1 MRKAFPGVFLIGL
14 TVSMTGCSTSQ
25 SKDASSART
34 LSSGAQG
41 QFDCADRNDNRFI
54 DQTEL
59 IYLRQCGVGEN
70 LKCEGVP
77 ETATGRPPASDF
89 ELGLRMLQV
98 SDVDRDDRISKLEF
112 RAHCSSVGQT
122 E

>member
-1 MRKAFPGVFLIGL
+1 MRKTFPGVLL
-14 TVSMTGCSTSQ
+14 TALVVSATGCSTRQ
-25 SKDASSART
+25 SLDASSSQT
-34 LSSGAQG
+34 LSPGAQG

-77 ETATGRPPASDF
+77 DTATERPPASDF

-112 RAHCSSVGQT
+112 RAHCSSGDRA

>member
-1 MRKAFPGVFLIGL
+1 MKKNSRGVFFIPLIL
-14 TVSMTGCSTSQ
+14 SVTGCSTSQ
-25 SKDASSART
+25 SMDASSSRT
-34 LSSGAQG
+34 LSPGAQG

-77 ETATGRPPASDF
+77 ETATERPPASDF

-112 RAHCSSVGQT
+112 RAHCSSADQG